1 MTISLIRHGMTQANL
16 ERLYCGSTDL
26 SLAEE
31 GIKQLRQ
38 LKNEIAYPAAEFFVS
53 SGMKRA
59 METLGVLYDR
69 EPDRVIRELNEYA
82 FGDFE
87 MKTHEQIQDH
97 PAYIRWFDGN
107 DQSRCPGGESWGEFR
122 ARIRQGFD
130 QVQKIAVEKKLS
142 DVAVIC
148 HGGVIACL
156 MEMMFPDAK
165 KSYYEWLPVHGRGY
179 AVEYSDG
186 PISWQPLG

>member
-1 MTISLIRHGMTQANL
+1 MTMTFIRHGKTQANL

-26 SLAEE
+26 SLADE
-31 GIKQLRQ
+31 GIEQLRQ
-38 LKNEIAYPAAEFFVS
+38 LKTEIAYPEAEFFVT

-59 METLGVLYDR
+59 IETLEVLYQR
-69 EPDRVIRELNEYA
+69 KPNRVLRELDEYA

-97 PAYIRWFDGN
+97 PAYLRWFDGN
-107 DQSRCPGGESWGEFR
+107 DESRCPNGESWGEFR
-122 ARIRQGFD
+122 TRIRLGFD
-130 QVQKIAVEKKLS
+130 QVRDIMVAENLS
-142 DVAVIC
+142 HVAVIC

-156 MEMMFPDAK
+156 MEMMFSDVK
-165 KSYYEWLPVHGRGY
+165 RNYYDWLPVHGRGY

-186 PISWQPLG
+186 PISWKPLG